1 MANGKYLA
9 CCQLETR
16 NLTIGP
22 CLGCPLQDPLAAE
35 NVAKTNGHNRMA
47 SQLIQDIN
55 VIDTISHVTRE
66 RIPER

>member
-1 MANGKYLA
+1 M
-9 CCQLETR
+9 ETR
-16 NLTIGP
+16 NLTVGP
-22 CLGCPLQDPLAAE
+22 CLGCPLEDPLATE
-35 NVAKTNGHNRMA
+35 NVAKKDGPNRMA